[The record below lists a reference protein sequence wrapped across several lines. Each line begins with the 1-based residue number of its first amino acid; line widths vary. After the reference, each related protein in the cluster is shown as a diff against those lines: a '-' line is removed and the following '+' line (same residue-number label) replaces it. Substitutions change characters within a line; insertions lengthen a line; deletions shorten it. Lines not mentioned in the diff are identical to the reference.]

1 MKKIS
6 NRRYIFKK
14 IVDYTGAVFLAFLL
28 IFLWRLY
35 SGPIEV
41 PFLKPYIIK
50 ALNHDD
56 SSYQVSLD
64 TVNIELVRSIQP
76 IKIIAKNVS
85 YRKNDDT
92 FVVNALNTSVSFSI
106 RALLHGVI
114 APSSVEVNNPSVY
127 IFTTYGLNKNSSASD
142 SLNRK
147 KLEYYFDSFDAF
159 IERFNSDDN
168 SYSESYV
175 NEIRINN
182 AEVEFHEV
190 ELGRKWHLSDLNYY
204 FERGFSNIKTGFN
217 ASLKLNE
224 KSATAIGLDADFTPA
239 TSKLDLQLYFAD
251 LIPSDLFR
259 NILEEKQRK
268 KLYSVNLP
276 INGRIDS
283 IIDFNEVRKNKD
295 DVYQSIDTALEKINF
310 AIEGGSGTIHFSDK
324 EEYNYAVSSFM
335 LGGDISAGLD
345 KLHIKDAN
353 FDLSGQPTKIS
364 FDVSGLKKYFFDD
377 SPEDIKATFK
387 ANIDKFDF
395 NKLYTY
401 WPRYIAEEAWLW
413 CKHSIRGGDATDA
426 EFVFDFGYDKKAK
439 NITFQNLQGKV
450 DIVDSTL
457 NYLEGMPDINHI
469 YGTALF
475 SPHDLRIN
483 IDKGISDGV
492 IMTGGYVLLK
502 DLNKKRN
509 FAEIKIEAESSI
521 IDALKLIDNPPL
533 DYATDMGLNPNSFS
547 GNAETVLG
555 LDFEL
560 KADLKP
566 EDVKVDVVSVLHDV
580 KIPDI
585 VQDKE
590 ISAPELSLKV
600 TNSGMIIDG
609 NAMFDEIPVRLHWD
623 ESFGSKNYKSKYKL
637 SFKYNEAL
645 KKKLG
650 LEKYGVL
657 NKPYISGDADVD
669 ADVIAF
675 ADGKYDIT
683 LNANM
688 VDTELDF
695 SFLGLLKHW
704 GDKAQLKV
712 GLIVENGKLT
722 SIPTLNFTK
731 SDFSLSGKINLDDK
745 GQVKVVEVNDIQ
757 GPKTSA
763 RAKIEFANTAK
774 QKIKI
779 NVSGISYDLSVF
791 FSDTGKATK
800 DTSKLPPKPT
810 KDELED
816 VTDMDINIAVNRLWT
831 NPDIAVRNF
840 AGSAKLRNGIGI
852 EEMRVIG
859 NYDTSPKSFLRL
871 NYEPRPN
878 KEYMLNIDSN
888 DAGNTMKVL
897 HIYDNMRGG
906 RLNIQAVR
914 RADKKVEGHAKIR
927 NFSLHNTP
935 VLAKLLT
942 LSSLT
947 GIVNMLTGEGL
958 NFSHFDA
965 PFSYENQILSVDDG
979 RAFGTVMGI
988 SASGSYDKYYN
999 ELKVDGMFA
1008 PAYSLNTML
1017 GKIPLVGN
1025 LLSGKDGT
1033 VFAANYQI
1041 SGNINDPRISYNP
1054 LSALS
1059 PNSLKEMF
1067 SSMFGKDDE

>member
-6 NRRYIFKK
+6 SYRYTFKK
-14 IVDYTGAVFLAFLL
+14 MLDYVGAAFLAFLL
-28 IFLWRLY
+28 IFLWQLY
-35 SGPIEV
+35 RGPIEV

-76 IKIIAKNVS
+76 IKIIAKNVT

-92 FVVNALNTSVSFSI
+92 FIVNAPNTSVSFSI

-114 APSSVEVNNPSVY
+114 APSSINVNDPAIY
-127 IFTTYGLNKNSSASD
+127 IFTSYGVNKTSD
-142 SLNRK
+142 NNLTRK
-147 KLEYYFDSFDAF
+147 KLEYYFDGFEEF
-159 IERFNSDDN
+159 IERFNSEDN
-168 SYSESYV
+168 SYSESYI
-175 NEIRINN
+175 NEIRVNN

-190 ELGRKWHLSDLNYY
+190 ELGRKWMLSDLNYY
-204 FERGFSNIKTGFN
+204 FERGYSDIGTGFN

-224 KSATAIGLDADFTPA
+224 NSSTTIGLDANFTPL
-239 TSKLDLQLYFAD
+239 TSKLNLQLYFAD
-251 LIPSDLFR
+251 LIPADLFD
-259 NILEEKQRK
+259 NILEEKLQQ
-268 KLYSVNLP
+268 KLYSVKLP
-276 INGRIDS
+276 INGRIES
-283 IIDFNEVRKNKD
+283 IVDFNEVRKNKD
-295 DVYQSIDTALEKINF
+295 DVYKSVDTAFKKISI
-310 AIEGGSGTIHFSDK
+310 AIEGGQGDIRFSDK
-324 EEYNYAVSSFM
+324 EEYNYAISSFM
-335 LGGDISAGLD
+335 LGGEISAGLD
-345 KLHIKDAN
+345 KLNIHNAD
-353 FDLSGQPTKIS
+353 FDLGGQKTKVS
-364 FDVSGLKKYFFDD
+364 FNVSGLKKYFFEN
-377 SPEDIKATFK
+377 SLEDIKISFK
-387 ANIDKFDF
+387 ANIDKLNFD
-395 NKLYTY
+395 KLYTY
-401 WPRYIAEEAWLW
+401 WPRYVAEDAWLW
-413 CKHSIRGGDATDA
+413 CKHSIHGGEAANA
-426 EFVFDFGYDKKAK
+426 EFIFDFAYDKKQKELA
-439 NITFQNLQGKV
+439 FQNLQGSV
-450 DIVDSTL
+450 DIVDSNL
-457 NYLEGMPDINHI
+457 NYLKGMPDINHI

-475 SPHDLRIN
+475 SPQNLTIH

-492 IMTGGYVLLK
+492 IMTGGYVKLK
-502 DLNKKRN
+502 DLDKKNN
-509 FAEIKIEAESSI
+509 FAEIKIETESSI
-521 IDALKLIDNPPL
+521 TDALKLIDNPPL
-533 DYATDMGLNPNSFS
+533 AYAAEMGLKPDSFS
-547 GNAETVLG
+547 GSAETKLG
-555 LDFEL
+555 LNFEL
-560 KADLKP
+560 KSDLKP
-566 EDVKVDVVSVLHDV
+566 EEVKVDVASLLHDV
-580 KIPDI
+580 RIPNVI
-585 VQDKE
+585 ADKE
-590 ISAPELSLKV
+590 ISAQELSLKV
-600 TNSGMIIDG
+600 TNSGMLING
-609 NAMFDEIPVRLHWD
+609 EASFDDIPLQLHWD
-623 ESFGSKNYKSKYKL
+623 ESFGRKNYRSKYKL
-637 SFKYNEAL
+637 GFKYNDAF
-645 KKKLG
+645 KKKFG
-650 LEKYGVL
+650 LEKYNVL
-657 NKPYISGDADVD
+657 NKPYISGNADVE
-669 ADVIAF
+669 ADVIAY
-675 ADGKYDIT
+675 ADGKYDVK

-704 GDKAQLKV
+704 GEKANLKV
-712 GLIVENGKLT
+712 VLIIENGKLT
-722 SIPTLNFTK
+722 SIPSLAFSK
-731 SDFSLSGKINLDDK
+731 SDFNLKGKISLDDK
-745 GQVKVVEVNDIQ
+745 GQVKIVEIGDIQ

-763 RAKIEFANTAK
+763 RAKIEFANTPK

-791 FSDTGKATK
+791 FASGNNKVSDV
-800 DTSKLPPKPT
+800 SNLPPKPD
-810 KDELED
+810 KDKLED

-840 AGSAKLRNGIGI
+840 AGNAKLRNGIGI

-878 KEYMLNIDSN
+878 KEYMLNIESN

-906 RLNIQAVR
+906 HLNIQAVR
-914 RADKKVEGHAKIR
+914 QANKKVVGHAKIR

-935 VLAKLLT
+935 ILAKLLT

-965 PFSYENQILSVDDG
+965 PFSYDNQVLSVDDG

-999 ELKVDGMFA
+999 ELKIKGMFA

-1033 VFAANYQI
+1033 VFAANYEI
-1041 SGNINDPRISYNP
+1041 TGNLDNPSINYNP

-1067 SSMFGKDDE
+1067 ASIFGKNDE